1 MKKSLLLILSLFL
14 ASVCGRAGVP
24 GLVLGPGPNSGT
36 RFQMNAPFEC
46 FNNDKRISD
55 ANGYLELFV
64 FFDAHGKVSSGNSRL
79 FYVKA
84 GILLEYC
91 ETDTGVSGMYLLSGQ
106 KVSLFV
112 SIDSS
117 DAIQILYNVETNEI
131 ENSSLIS
138 KTYGTTLKIVFRDRL
153 DLPLQAR
160 TE

>member
-14 ASVCGRAGVP
+14 ASVCGRAGDP
-24 GLVLGPGPNSGT
+24 GLVLRPSPNSGT
-36 RFQMNAPFEC
+36 RFQINAPFKC

-64 FFDAHGKVSSGNSRL
+64 FFDAHGKVSSGNCRL

-84 GILLEYC
+84 GILLEYS

-112 SIDSS
+112 NIDGS